1 MSYNY
6 DWWFRGAYQQHIDEA
21 KRRCA
26 LNRRPEMKPDSKA
39 QKEFLEQIE
48 VRTVVYLR
56 DGFSYEI
63 KELVTRDTTSA
74 ITFECQPADEAYR
87 VGCFIVSA
95 PYEDIA
101 RVEMFA
107 VHSGEKPEDSV
118 SIKGFGGTPPP
129 APAGRIEERP
139 HTREA

>member
-6 DWWFRGAYQQHIDEA
+6 DWWFRGVYQQHIDEA

-26 LNRRPEMKPDSKA
+26 ANRHPGMKPDSKA
-39 QKEFLEQIE
+39 FREFVDGLE

-63 KELVTRDTTSA
+63 KELVTRETSTT
-74 ITFECQPADEAYR
+74 ITFECMPADEAYR

-95 PYEDIA
+95 PFEDIA
-101 RVEMFA
+101 RVEIFA
-107 VHSGEKPEDSV
+107 VHAKEKPEDNV
-118 SIKGFGGTPPP
+118 SIKGFGGGMPPP
-129 APAGRIEERP
+129 VGRVEERP
-139 HTREA
+139 HVRES